1 MEAATTKRIDVGR
14 VMSETFSLYGANAGP
29 LLGSAFIIFLISGV
43 LQGILNDSGG
53 LILILIST
61 AVGLIAQA
69 LYTGF
74 VVTLVDDVRDGRRD
88 QSAGEM
94 ISAARPAIVPLI
106 LNGIL
111 RGFAIAIGLILLIV
125 PGLILMTI
133 WAVTSPAIVVE
144 KESATSAFG
153 RSWELVKGEGWS
165 VFFVILIAFLI
176 TFAVGLVAVA
186 IGAAIGLA
194 GVIILA
200 IIAGVVTA
208 PIPALVA
215 SIMFF
220 DLGGGATAAPAPA
233 PIDPPAPPAPAV

>member
-1 MEAATTKRIDVGR
+1 MV
-14 VMSETFSLYGANAGP
+14 S
-29 LLGSAFIIFLISGV
+29 SA
-43 LQGILNDSGG
+43 QH
-53 LILILIST
+53 
-61 AVGLIAQA
+61 
-69 LYTGF
+69 
-74 VVTLVDDVRDGRRD
+74 
-88 QSAGEM
+88 
-94 ISAARPAIVPLI
+94 AIVPLI
-106 LNGIL
+106 LNGIM
-111 RGFAIAIGLILLIV
+111 RGIAIAIGLILLIV

-144 KESATSAFG
+144 NESSTGAFG

-194 GVIILA
+194 GIIILA

-220 DLGGGATAAPAPA
+220 DLGGGATA
-233 PIDPPAPPAPAV
+233 PPAAGPDRPAGAAGPRPSDEPPPGSLLGPGCRVPVASRPSARPRGPGITSQRTRPITLSSSPAASPDFSP